1 MTKTSKI
8 AISLPE
14 EVLKAVE
21 REREGSGESRSQ
33 IFRRAVELLLRQRKE
48 REMSEQYIRA
58 YQQVPE
64 TEEEIAAARRAAS
77 AVLAEE
83 PWQ

>member
-1 MTKTSKI
+1 MPKTKKI

-14 EVLKAVE
+14 EVLTAVE

-33 IFRRAVELLLRQRKE
+33 IFRRAVELLLRQQKE
-48 REMSEQYIRA
+48 QKMSEQYIRA
-58 YQQVPE
+58 YQQIPE
-64 TEEEIAAARRAAS
+64 TNEEVAAARHAATII
-77 AVLAEE
+77 LAEE